1 MLDLNGDLW
10 INTRQQHQTPDDD
23 PFETRLIPGSNKK
36 TYRTFKQDLDRE
48 TDGEISW
55 TEINFHYTTKD
66 KGLNATI
73 INQITTL
80 LQEVYGIQ
88 LKASSTKMY

>member
-10 INTRQQHQTPDDD
+10 INTRQQHQTPDDN
-23 PFETRLIPGSNKK
+23 PFGARPIPGSYKK
-36 TYRTFKQDLDRE
+36 TYSAFKQDLDRE
-48 TDGEISW
+48 TDEEISW
-55 TEINFHYTTKD
+55 TKINFHYTTKD

-80 LQEVYGIQ
+80 LREVYGIQ
-88 LKASSTKMY
+88 LETSSIKVY